1 MNAFEIIKK
10 PVLSEKSYAGIASK
24 KYVFVVDSRA
34 DKTQIKN
41 AVEAAF
47 GVKVAK
53 VNTVNVRG
61 KLKRQGRSEGYTSLQ
76 ESLRNSHRRQRR
88 NQVLRELGL
97 TEEHKDYGY

>member
-53 VNTVNVRG
+53 VNTSLVYPSDAVDEDDRG
-61 KLKRQGRSEGYTSLQ
+61 VHCGAGTTQKNNT
-76 ESLRNSHRRQRR
+76 
-88 NQVLRELGL
+88 
-97 TEEHKDYGY
+97 